1 MLTPYIIYC
10 LVLANI
16 KTMTLYDFNI
26 LSFED
31 KQAAVWEFGSFIENK
46 PIENGT
52 LEYLSLYGIDKFYV
66 ELVYNRNTNKI
77 VEVHSF
83 KTGKYLEKY
92 FPNIETEY

>member
-1 MLTPYIIYC
+1 
-10 LVLANI
+10 
-16 KTMTLYDFNI
+16 MTLYDFNI
-26 LSFED
+26 LFFED

-66 ELVYNRNTNKI
+66 ELVYNIDTNKI
-77 VEVHSF
+77 VGVHSF

-92 FPNIETEY
+92 FPNIDTEY

>member
-1 MLTPYIIYC
+1 ML
-10 LVLANI
+10 
-16 KTMTLYDFNI
+16 KKKSKSLYDFNI

-66 ELVYNRNTNKI
+66 ELVYNRDTNKI

-92 FPNIETEY
+92 LPNIETEY